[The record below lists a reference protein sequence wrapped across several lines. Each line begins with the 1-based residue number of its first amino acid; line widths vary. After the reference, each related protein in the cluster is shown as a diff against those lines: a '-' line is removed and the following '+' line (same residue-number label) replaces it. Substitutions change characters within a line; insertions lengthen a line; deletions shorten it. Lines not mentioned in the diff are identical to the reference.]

1 MARVINER
9 EERALV
15 MKHAVKMGDSWG
27 VPVDTARKLLGHE
40 AVEMLMGWSFAG
52 LYWNVRTDWR
62 GSVKYLTILGF
73 VSAVMNYNMGSRC
86 DIIPFRQR
94 AGSSGADLPGKPK
107 RARRSTSGRT
117 GAYSGSARKAA
128 AARKW

>member
-15 MKHAVKMGDSWG
+15 MEHAVKMGDSYG

-40 AVEMLMGWSFAG
+40 AVEMLMGCSFAG
-52 LYWNVRTDWR
+52 LYWNVCTDWR
-62 GSVKYLTILGF
+62 GSVKYLTVLGF
-73 VSAVMNYNMGSRC
+73 IRAVMNYNMGSKC

-94 AGSSGADLPGKPK
+94 AGSSGADLQGKTK
-107 RARRSTSGRT
+107 RARRSASGRA
-117 GAYSGSARKAA
+117 GAYSGSARQAA

>member
-15 MKHAVKMGDSWG
+15 MEHAVQMGDSYG

-40 AVEMLMGWSFAG
+40 AVEMLMGCSFAG
-52 LYWNVRTDWR
+52 LYWNVCTDWR
-62 GSVKYLTILGF
+62 GSVKYLTVLGF
-73 VSAVMNYNMGSRC
+73 IRAVMNYNMGSKC

-94 AGSSGADLPGKPK
+94 ARGGIFWKRPAGSGGPEMVINSASIKYVYCRK
-107 RARRSTSGRT
+107 R
-117 GAYSGSARKAA
+117 
-128 AARKW
+128 